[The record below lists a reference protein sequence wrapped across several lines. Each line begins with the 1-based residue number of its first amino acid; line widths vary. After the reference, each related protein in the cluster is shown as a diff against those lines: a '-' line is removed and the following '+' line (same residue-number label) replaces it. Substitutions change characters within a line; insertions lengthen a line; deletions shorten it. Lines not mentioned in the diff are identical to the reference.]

1 MIVWLLT
8 VGEPMPG
15 DGGQGR
21 AWRTG
26 MLAEQL
32 AARGHEVVWWSSAF
46 DHFSRRLRSPVD
58 TRIAQGPGLSV
69 YFLGGMAYR
78 RNVSL
83 ARLRNHHQVARAF
96 SRLAPAEPSPDVILS
111 SLPTLE
117 LCDAAV
123 KFGKDRGIP
132 VALDVRDLWP
142 DVFFDLVPG
151 VVRPI
156 ARHMVPWMTAQL
168 RRSTAGAA
176 AILGVTDAFVD
187 WGAAAAGRTRTTDDR
202 AFPMGYSER
211 VPAEDDLRRAGEFWD
226 GHGIPATGSRPVFCF
241 FGTFGWMFDFD
252 TVLKAAA
259 MLNQPGTGAR
269 FVLCGGGER
278 LEQLRQAAAGLDN
291 VLFPGFVGPA
301 EIWTLMRRSVAGLA
315 PYRDFRNFD
324 DNLPN
329 KPIEYLSAGLPIVA
343 SQVRVLAS
351 LIGEHACGFTYAHG
365 DAPALSAAL
374 RAIGEDPVRQ
384 QALAARARVLFE
396 HRYVAERVY
405 GEMAGHLEGL
415 ARVRR
420 GASGIIQ

>member
-1 MIVWLLT
+1 
-8 VGEPMPG
+8 MPG

-32 AARGHEVVWWSSAF
+32 VAAGHDVVWWSSAF

-69 YFLGGMAYR
+69 YYLDGMAYR

-83 ARLRNHHQVARAF
+83 ARLRNHYQVARAF
-96 SRLAPAEPSPDVILS
+96 ARLAPSEPPPAVILS

-123 KFGKDRGIP
+123 KFGTRRGIP

-151 VVRPI
+151 AVRPI
-156 ARHMVPWMTAQL
+156 ARHLAPWMTAQL
-168 RRSTAGAA
+168 RRSTTGAA

-187 WGAAAAGRTRTTDDR
+187 WGAGAARRPRTINDR

-211 VPAEDDLRRAGEFWD
+211 VPPDHELQRAAEFWD
-226 GHGIPATGSRPVFCF
+226 DNGIPATGSRPVVCF
-241 FGTFGWMFDFD
+241 FGTFGWMFDFE

-259 MLNQPGTGAR
+259 MLNHGTGVR
-269 FVLCGGGER
+269 LVLCGGGER

-315 PYRDFRNFD
+315 PYRAFRNFD

-329 KPIEYLSAGLPIVA
+329 KPIEYLSAGLPVVA
-343 SQVRVLAS
+343 SQVRVLTS
-351 LIGEHACGFTYAHG
+351 LIDEHACGLTYAHG
-365 DAPALSAAL
+365 DAPALAAAL
-374 RAIGEDPVRQ
+374 SAIGEDAVRQ
-384 QALAARARVLFE
+384 QAMATRARALFE

-405 GEMAGHLEGL
+405 SEMAGHLEGL
-415 ARVRR
+415 ARAHRL
-420 GASGIIQ
+420 

>member
-1 MIVWLLT
+1 
-8 VGEPMPG
+8 MPG
-15 DGGQGR
+15 DGGHGR

-58 TRIAQGPGLSV
+58 TRIALGPGLSV
-69 YFLGGMAYR
+69 YYLDGTAYR

-83 ARLRNHHQVARAF
+83 ARLRNHRQVARAF
-96 SRLAPAEPSPDVILS
+96 ARLAPAEQPPDVILS

-123 KFGKDRGIP
+123 KFGEGLGIP

-187 WGAAAAGRTRTTDDR
+187 WGAAAGGRARTVHDR

-211 VPAEDDLRRAGEFWD
+211 VPPDHEVRRAAEFWD
-226 GHGIPATGSRPVFCF
+226 GHGIPATGSRPVVCF
-241 FGTFGWMFDFD
+241 FGTFGWMFDFE

-329 KPIEYLSAGLPIVA
+329 KPIEYLSAGLPVVA
-343 SQVRVLAS
+343 SQVRVLTS
-351 LIGEHACGFTYAHG
+351 LIDEHECGLTYAHG
-365 DAPALSAAL
+365 DAAALASAL
-374 RAIGEDPVRQ
+374 RAIGENPVRQ
-384 QALAARARVLFE
+384 QAMATRARALFE
-396 HRYVAERVY
+396 RRYVAERVY
-405 GEMAGHLEGL
+405 GEMAGHLELL
-415 ARVRR
+415 AGARH
-420 GASGIIQ
+420 GASAIIRG

>member
-1 MIVWLLT
+1 MTVWLLT

-15 DGGQGR
+15 DGGLGR

-32 AARGHEVVWWSSAF
+32 VARGHQVVWWSSAF

-58 TRIAQGPGLSV
+58 TRIALGPGLAV
-69 YFLGGMAYR
+69 YYLDGMAYR

-96 SRLAPAEPSPDVILS
+96 ARLAPAQQPPDVILS

-123 KFGKDRGIP
+123 KFGKERDIP

-142 DVFFDLVPG
+142 DVFFDLVPEA
-151 VVRPI
+151 VRPI

-168 RRSTAGAA
+168 RRSAAGAS

-187 WGAAAAGRTRTTDDR
+187 WGVAAGRRARTVHDR

-211 VPAEDDLRRAGEFWD
+211 APAEDRLLRAGEFWD

-241 FGTFGWMFDFD
+241 FGTFGWMFDFE

-343 SQVRVLAS
+343 SHVRVLAR
-351 LIGEHACGFTYAHG
+351 LADEHSCGLTYPHG
-365 DAPALSAAL
+365 DAPALASAL
-374 RAIGEDPVRQ
+374 RAIADDPARQ
-384 QALAARARVLFE
+384 QAMTTRARALFE
-396 HRYVAERVY
+396 RCYVAERVY

-415 ARVRR
+415 ARAPR
-420 GASGIIQ
+420 GASAIIA